1 MRNTHSTIAVE
12 NQRRAG
18 RYKENPI
25 NVHYQTGDYKMS
37 AQTAKQEA
45 MDTIQRLPESVDFE
59 EIVYRLHVLNQIHQG
74 LKNVE
79 EGRFIS
85 SEELKREIEQW

>member
-1 MRNTHSTIAVE
+1 M
-12 NQRRAG
+12 
-18 RYKENPI
+18 P
-25 NVHYQTGDYKMS
+25 

-45 MDTIQRLPESVDFE
+45 METIQRLPDTVDFE

-74 LKNVE
+74 LKDVE
-79 EGRFIS
+79 EGHFIS